1 MEKHEQTIEIKG
13 EVYNVGRLIGRGSFG
28 DVRLAARES
37 AKGAGGEGGSSS
49 NSSTPAVIAIKLE
62 ETKEGNQLELEAK
75 VYKTLSGVTG
85 FPDVYAVGEA
95 GAHRY
100 MAMQLLGP
108 SLEDLFSFSGRR
120 FSTKTLCMIA
130 LQLLRRIEFLHSK
143 SIVHRDLKSAN
154 VLMGGVGDES
164 TLYVIDFGLAKHFR
178 NPTTH
183 KHVAYRDE
191 CGNPTHMTGTARFAS
206 INTHLGMAY
215 SRRDDIE
222 SLGYLLVYFWKGSL
236 PWQNVEAMNRDRKY
250 VAICDKKMNTPLA
263 TLCAGCPAEL
273 RSYVSAALALGFDEK
288 PDYSKYRK
296 LFEKLLARKDKSFDG
311 NYDWNLF
318 DAPSNVAAD
327 YSTSGRN
334 GTLRSVFYKK
344 VMKKN

>member
-1 MEKHEQTIEIKG
+1 MEKHEATIEIKN
-13 EVYNVGRLIGRGSFG
+13 ETFTVGRLIGRGSFG
-28 DVRLAARES
+28 DVRLG
-37 AKGAGGEGGSSS
+37 AKCGDGVDGSRIPS
-49 NSSTPAVIAIKLE
+49 VIAIKLE

-154 VLMGGVGDES
+154 VLMGGAGDEA

-273 RSYVSAALALGFDEK
+273 RSYVAAALALGFDEK

-296 LFEKLLARKDKSFDG
+296 LFEKLLTRKDKTFDG

-318 DAPSNVAAD
+318 DAPERVAAD
-327 YSTSGRN
+327 HSQSRN
-334 GTLRSVFYKK
+334 GTLRSVLYKK
-344 VMKKN
+344 MMKKT